1 MIEIITNEHQEVIT
15 TLFNAAKEDIKIISP
30 FLSIKTAK
38 LLSEAAKRG
47 LDCSFIT
54 RFYLQDFL
62 DRSNTLDGLQ
72 IMLDAGV
79 KLYALIGLHT
89 KLYIFD
95 SDDAIVGSANFTEG
109 GLVRNIELS
118 IYLKEENTIA
128 DLCDYYDDIIVNIN
142 KDNDGIITQTMLDD
156 YKERYQKNEK
166 FKNKQQGGKSI
177 VSTIRGAALDT
188 KAKRIKEDL
197 NEIFSE
203 IEKHKTE
210 RLTDPVYG
218 AMGGEQ
224 SVVSYKNFRNIILKF
239 SASAKKRADGNKPML
254 MHAFN
259 DNGQKIYISNFSS
272 SKLKSAQAIEEDDET
287 YFCVHS
293 YDKNGNECPLIVG
306 RGVFKAFSNNNDIRT
321 KTWKEQYDWLL
332 EYPFY
337 CIIAKASIINAPISC
352 GIPLREVTQ
361 ALGYKTY
368 KHTLENPEK
377 YTKERV
383 DKAHRQQAMLY
394 LSTEAKEFIDSK
406 LNALGE
412 KFGWSTYESDL

>member
-1 MIEIITNEHQEVIT
+1 MIKIITNEHQEVIT
-15 TLFNAAKEDIKIISP
+15 SLFDTAKEEIKIISP

-38 LLSEAAKRG
+38 LLSEAAKKG
-47 LDCSFIT
+47 LTCSFIT

-128 DLCDYYDDIIVNIN
+128 DLCDYYD
-142 KDNDGIITQTMLDD
+142 GIITQTMLDD
-156 YKERYQKNEK
+156 YKERYQKNEEI
-166 FKNKQQGGKSI
+166 KNKQQGGKRI

-197 NEIFSE
+197 NETFSE
-203 IEKHKTE
+203 IDEHKME
-210 RLTDPVYG
+210 RLTDSVYA

-224 SVVSYKNFRNIILKF
+224 SVVSYKNLRNIILKF
-239 SASAKKRADGNKPML
+239 SASAKNRADGKKPMP

-306 RGVFKAFSNNNDIRT
+306 RGVFKAFSNKNDIRT
-321 KTWKEQYDWLL
+321 KTWKKQFDWLL

-337 CIIAKASIINAPISC
+337 CVIAKASIINAPINC
-352 GIPLREVTQ
+352 GIPLHEVTH
-361 ALGYKTY
+361 ALGYKAY
-368 KHTLENPEK
+368 KHTLDNPEK

-383 DKAHRQQAMLY
+383 DKAHRQQAMLH
-394 LSTEAKEFIDSK
+394 LSTEAKEFIDSR

-412 KFGWSTYESDL
+412 QFGWKTYESDL

>member
-1 MIEIITNEHQEVIT
+1 MITNEHQEVIT
-15 TLFNAAKEDIKIISP
+15 SLFDTAKEEIKIISP

-47 LDCSFIT
+47 LACSFIT

-62 DRSNTLDGLQ
+62 DKSNTLDGLQ
-72 IMLDAGV
+72 LMLDAGV

-95 SDDAIVGSANFTEG
+95 LNDAIVGSANFTEG

-118 IYLKEENTIA
+118 IYMNEEDTIEH
-128 DLCDYYDDIIVNIN
+128 LLEYYDDIIESIN
-142 KDNDGIITQTMLDD
+142 KDKNKDGIITQTMIDD
-156 YKERYQKNEK
+156 YKERCQKKEK
-166 FKNKQQGGKSI
+166 FNYKQQGGKSI
-177 VSTIRGAALDT
+177 VSTVRGAALDT
-188 KAKRIKEDL
+188 KAKRIKEDP
-197 NEIFSE
+197 NETFSE
-203 IEKHKTE
+203 IEKHKME
-210 RLTDPVYG
+210 RLTDPVYA

-224 SVVSYKNFRNIILKF
+224 SVVSYKNLRNIILKF
-239 SASAKKRADGNKPML
+239 SASAKKRADGNKPMP

-306 RGVFKAFSNNNDIRT
+306 RGVFKAFSNKNDIRT
-321 KTWKEQYDWLL
+321 KTWKNQFDWLL

-337 CIIAKASIINAPISC
+337 CVIAKASIINAPINC
-352 GIPLREVTQ
+352 GIPLHEVTH
-361 ALGYKTY
+361 ALGYKAY
-368 KHTLENPEK
+368 KHTLDNPEK

-383 DKAHRQQAMLY
+383 DKAHRQQAMLH
-394 LSTEAKEFIDSK
+394 LSTEAKEFIDSR

-412 KFGWSTYESDL
+412 QFGWKTYESDL